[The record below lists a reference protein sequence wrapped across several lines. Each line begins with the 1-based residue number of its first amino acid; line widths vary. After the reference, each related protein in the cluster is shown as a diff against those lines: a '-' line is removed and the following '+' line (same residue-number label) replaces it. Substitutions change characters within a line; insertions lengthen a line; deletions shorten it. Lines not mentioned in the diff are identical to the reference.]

1 MMLQIRQDPP
11 HAGVVL
17 MAEDVALLEQA
28 ERGELEPTLRFY
40 EWSQPTVS
48 LGFHQPEQVLD
59 AERLRAA
66 RMPWVRR
73 PTGGAAVL
81 HSEELTYAIV
91 IPDVA
96 GAGAGASV
104 RVQELVSRAIALG
117 LRDIGVEADADSR
130 GEPLTALP
138 NRSSCFVRTSRW
150 EVTARGRKIVGSAQ
164 RRLTR
169 ALLQHGSILTGDD
182 HLRITDFLRVSNEA
196 ERESLRRKLAEK
208 ATSVA
213 AELGHAVS
221 TDTLRAALTASFS
234 RVFAAEAPV
243 REALRDEVGR

>member
-1 MMLQIRQDPP
+1 MKLQIRQEPP
-11 HAGVVL
+11 RAGFAL
-17 MAEDVALLEQA
+17 MAEDMALLEQA

-96 GAGAGASV
+96 GASA

-243 REALRDEVGR
+243 REALRDEVDR

>member
-1 MMLQIRQDPP
+1 MKLQIRQDPP
-11 HAGVVL
+11 RAGFAL
-17 MAEDVALLEQA
+17 MAEDKTLLEKA

-59 AERLRAA
+59 GERLRAA

-91 IPDVA
+91 IPNVA
-96 GAGAGASV
+96 GAGASA

-169 ALLQHGSILTGDD
+169 AILQHGSILTGDD

-196 ERESLRRKLAEK
+196 ERETLRRKLAEK

-213 AELGHAVS
+213 AELGHAIPMEK
-221 TDTLRAALTASFS
+221 LRAALTASFS

-243 REALRDEVGR
+243 RDALRDEVGR

>member
-1 MMLQIRQDPP
+1 MLRILQEPP
-11 HAGVVL
+11 RAGFAL
-17 MAEDVALLEQA
+17 MAEDMALLEQA

-96 GAGAGASV
+96 GASA

-182 HLRITDFLRVSNEA
+182 HLRITDFLRVSNAA

-213 AELGHAVS
+213 AELGHAIPMEK
-221 TDTLRAALTASFS
+221 LRAALTASFS

-243 REALRDEVGR
+243 RDALRDEVGR

>member
-1 MMLQIRQDPP
+1 VKLQIRQDPP
-11 HAGVVL
+11 HEGVAL

-96 GAGAGASV
+96 GASA

-117 LRDIGVEADADSR
+117 LRDVGVEADADSR
-130 GEPLTALP
+130 GEPLIALP

-169 ALLQHGSILTGDD
+169 AILQHGSILTGDD

-196 ERESLRRKLAEK
+196 ERELLRRRLAEK
-208 ATSVA
+208 ATSVRG
-213 AELGHAVS
+213 ELGHAIPMEK
-221 TDTLRAALTASFS
+221 LRAALTVNFS

-243 REALRDEVGR
+243 RDALRDEVGR

>member
-1 MMLQIRQDPP
+1 VKLQIRQEPP
-11 HAGVVL
+11 RAGFAL
-17 MAEDVALLEQA
+17 MAEDMALLEQA

-96 GAGAGASV
+96 GASA

-243 REALRDEVGR
+243 REALRDEVDR